1 MSPSI
6 EIQNLGKTFG
16 SGLVV
21 FEDFQLTIHENE
33 ILSILGPSGCG
44 KSTLLHLIAGLQKA
58 TSGQIEISPALQSFG
73 FVFQDSHLLP
83 WRNLEQNVSI
93 ALEFQQISEAER
105 KSRVA
110 EALEM
115 LGLDEFSKAYP
126 AELSGGMKMRASLAR
141 ALVTR
146 PKVLLLDEPFAA
158 LDEPLRQKL
167 DLELRRLWKSLGLTI
182 IVVTHSITEAIF
194 LSNRIIVLS
203 DRPAKILRDEKI
215 ELPLERTSQMRW
227 SPEVMNLATEVT
239 KLIGDFDLKEGHT
252 S

>member
-1 MSPSI
+1 VSHSI

-16 SGLVV
+16 SGLIV
-21 FEDFQLTIHENE
+21 FKDFQLTIYENE

-58 TSGQIEISPALQSFG
+58 SSGRVEISPTLQSFG
-73 FVFQDSHLLP
+73 FVFQDPHLLP

-105 KSRVA
+105 RSRVA

-115 LGLDEFSKAYP
+115 LGLNEFSKAYP

-194 LSNRIIVLS
+194 LSNRMIVLS
-203 DRPAKILRDEKI
+203 DRPSRILRDEKI

-252 S
+252 A